1 MSTDKKRG
9 GNFMGLLRAFQDVV
23 ETVNDIKQ
31 SNLEAKTAEL
41 INVKLAALGD
51 DTENPEV
58 RKEAG
63 EIIIALFNTQ
73 NFSKATEY
81 AEQLATIFGKE
92 FTYFYLPVAQH
103 LHELKKCTVN
113 VIAFENH
120 KQKKLSNSLISANKR
135 MEGITVDASNIES
148 VVESISNFIKDREDY
163 LNKIIE
169 KDRGTSDIKHVLKG
183 DTSADRV
190 GELISYLHFES
201 SSIFVYKC
209 VAETLSSYKK
219 LTFRKNP
226 EIKNSEYAI
235 PGPSRTPLDI
245 RFIFM
250 QQMSNLDDAEALF
263 SLFNLINEYGQEKKN
278 TVSVNAGV
286 FGGACSVKIN
296 LNNGIA
302 FLAKT
307 CKIKLIFSGKKNRQL
322 IVSGKLNLKKYPEL
336 LERAKSFSYWKI
348 AEGKP
353 NIQLDF
359 QLKKEEFIQN
369 INKIP
374 DILKAINSENSEIIN
389 ALSKK

>member
-51 DTENPEV
+51 DKENPEV

-63 EIIIALFNTQ
+63 EIIIAFFNTQ

-81 AEQLATIFGKE
+81 AGQLATIFGKE
-92 FTYFYLPVAQH
+92 FTYFYLPLAQY
-103 LHELKKCTVN
+103 LDELKKNTFN
-113 VIAFENH
+113 AAAFDH
-120 KQKKLSNSLISANKR
+120 KQKKLSKSLISANKM

-163 LNKIIE
+163 LNKQIICDM
-169 KDRGTSDIKHVLKG
+169 DREPIGKI
-183 DTSADRV
+183 
-190 GELISYLHFES
+190 ISYLHFES

-209 VAETLSSYKK
+209 IAETVSSYKK
-219 LTFRKNP
+219 LTFYKNP

-235 PGPSRTPLDI
+235 PGPSRTPLGF

-278 TVSVNAGV
+278 TVSVKAGE
-286 FGGACSVKIN
+286 FGASACSVKIN

-307 CKIKLIFSGKKNRQL
+307 CKIKLIFGGKKNRQL

-353 NIQLDF
+353 IIQLDF